1 MSVLITLDSAVYGSL
16 PVTIK
21 GPKGPEPA
29 LGFFEKKPPGLSHFG
44 RDEQHYNKSFRPTS
58 PGVARTFF
66 SFYVIIITST
76 LRFRLRYV
84 TVAGVRFSFTLRYRS
99 GREAHRGSR
108 LRTLAV
114 TSQCRILIRAVP
126 GEIYIRL

>member
-1 MSVLITLDSAVYGSL
+1 VIITL
-16 PVTIK
+16 II

-29 LGFFEKKPPGLSHFG
+29 LGFFGKKTPDCPKKSGVPRRHVDG
-44 RDEQHYNKSFRPTS
+44 NKQNNIKSFRPTS

-84 TVAGVRFSFTLRYRS
+84 TVAGVRFSFTLRYRTSS
-99 GREAHRGSR
+99 GREIKFARRESHRMGANR
-108 LRTLAV
+108 LPVQGGR
-114 TSQCRILIRAVP
+114 VP
-126 GEIYIRL
+126 FE